1 MASSRPGV
9 ARLAWSLC
17 MGERKEET
25 MADKEQ
31 LKRAIEK
38 PVPIAPHTYLH
49 FYNGGK
55 LRAKFMGE
63 PEPKDD
69 FRSEEWFFSTNRAVT
84 PGRENPPDKGFSR
97 VCLPNGEIVLLHDLL
112 EELPV
117 ECLGEKHHQR
127 FGTKLGIL
135 VKIFDVGDDAHIP
148 VHWHPSPEFS
158 QKYLDDPYGKNE
170 AWIVLDTRPGAKTW
184 IGWKEDIPRKTF
196 MTWLRNQDRQAMI
209 EHMHEFEPQPRDV
222 IFLRDSFA
230 HSLGSGVCI
239 MEPQEPTDWNILA
252 EWEGFPFG
260 KEDAALGLDWETA
273 VEAVKFEAM
282 PLDYLNDYVRRTPEV
297 VRSEN
302 GSVEEKLVPDEAKQ
316 YFDVKRMIV
325 KGRLSMPGDQGFY
338 CVAGISGVGKLDG
351 PFGEAP
357 LQRGKFYFM
366 PACVSSPYRFVSE
379 GDEPLE
385 VLCFFP
391 PAVA

>member
-1 MASSRPGV
+1 
-9 ARLAWSLC
+9 
-17 MGERKEET
+17 
-25 MADKEQ
+25 MADQ
-31 LKRAIEK
+31 DLLKRAIER

-63 PEPKDD
+63 PNPTDD

-97 VCLPNGEIVLLHDLL
+97 IYLPNGEIVLLHELL
-112 EELPV
+112 NALPV
-117 ECLGEKHHQR
+117 ETLGAAHHKR

-158 QKYLDDPYGKNE
+158 KKYLHDDYGKNE
-170 AWIVLDTRPGAKTW
+170 AWVVLDTRPQAKTW
-184 IGWKEDIPRKTF
+184 VGWKEDIDPKDFRK
-196 MTWLRNQDRQAMI
+196 WLDAQDRDEMLR
-209 EHMHEFEPQPRDV
+209 HMHEFVPQPRDI
-222 IFLRDSFA
+222 IFLRDSYA

-260 KEDAALGLDWETA
+260 KQDAACGLDWDTA
-273 VEAVKFEAM
+273 LEAVRFDKM
-282 PLDYLNDYVRRTPEV
+282 PLDYLNGYVRRTPEV
-297 VRSEN
+297 IRREG
-302 GSVEEKLVPDEAKQ
+302 GSVEEKLVPDEAKK

-325 KGRLSMPGDQGFY
+325 KGQLTLPDGMGFY
-338 CVAGISGVGKLDG
+338 CVSGISGKGKLAG
-351 PFGEAP
+351 KFGEAP
-357 LQRGKFYFM
+357 VGKGKFYFI
-366 PACVSSPYRFVSE
+366 PACLPGFRIVSE
-379 GDEPLE
+379 GDAPLE
-385 VLCFFP
+385 VMCFYP
-391 PAVA
+391 PATA